1 MDNFPLQNGGRIG
14 IEIAADVEEFDGE
27 SVEADMMDLVDENNE
42 ESDGQ
47 TTTAAEH
54 LGDLQQRLLDA
65 KNARVIRH
73 LTDQSD
79 DRVIKQKR
87 ALTEATRPLYFAIG
101 RVLDIDLPDRASKL
115 ELHNVI
121 LSSVWVVK
129 IHSFTENLPQ
139 ILSSP
144 KILRS
149 LRFSGPLFQPTRR
162 TNIIQLFSVK
172 M

>member
-65 KNARVIRH
+65 KNA
-73 LTDQSD
+73 
-79 DRVIKQKR
+79 
-87 ALTEATRPLYFAIG
+87 
-101 RVLDIDLPDRASKL
+101 
-115 ELHNVI
+115 
-121 LSSVWVVK
+121 
-129 IHSFTENLPQ
+129 
-139 ILSSP
+139 
-144 KILRS
+144 
-149 LRFSGPLFQPTRR
+149 
-162 TNIIQLFSVK
+162 
-172 M
+172 